1 MTVNRARLPR
11 FPAPAATTAVRPRA
25 RRLFAA
31 LALLLVLGPGPAAAG
46 APGRVVSINLC
57 TDQLLLLLAEPG
69 QVLSVS
75 HLARDPAASFVAA
88 AAAPYP
94 VNRARVEELIA
105 LDPDLIL
112 AHAHSSRDTVAF
124 MRRLGY
130 RVEELPA
137 AENIDDIRANIEEM
151 ARLLGAERKGRRIV
165 AEMERRLARV
175 AFDPGRGRARGLFY
189 QPRGYTSGSH
199 TLQDAALAAAGWE
212 NLAGSMGIR
221 GYSPVDLEQLLLAAP
236 DQLFTSPYARDAD
249 SLAQRQ
255 LRHPALR
262 KVLGDRPLREIDY
275 RHWICGGPMIVEA
288 VEALA
293 AARPR

>member
-1 MTVNRARLPR
+1 MIPDRPLR
-11 FPAPAATTAVRPRA
+11 FQGLAAAPGRPRA
-25 RRLFAA
+25 RRLFATFGLF
-31 LALLLVLGPGPAAAG
+31 LALWTGSGAAA
-46 APGRVVSINLC
+46 PGVPARVVSINLC

-75 HLARDPAASFVAA
+75 HLARDPAASFMAA

-137 AENIDDIRANIEEM
+137 AGNIDEIRTNIGTM
-151 ARLLGAERKGRRIV
+151 ARLLGTEPRGRRIV
-165 AEMERRLARV
+165 ADMDRRLARV
-175 AFDPGRGRARGLFY
+175 AAHLGTGRAKGIFY

-199 TLQDAALAAAGWE
+199 TLQDAALTAAGWE
-212 NLAGSMGIR
+212 NLAGSLGIR

-249 SLAQRQ
+249 ALAQRQ

-262 KVLGDRPLREIDY
+262 RVLGERPLREIDY